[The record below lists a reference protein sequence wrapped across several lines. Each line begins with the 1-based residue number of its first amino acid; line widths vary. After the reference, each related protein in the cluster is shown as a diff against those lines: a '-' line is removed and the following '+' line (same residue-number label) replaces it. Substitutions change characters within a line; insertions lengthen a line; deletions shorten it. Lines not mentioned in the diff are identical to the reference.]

1 MGLSLSRY
9 FSLSPRFALKPISSV
24 RKRKVPPG
32 AKESDSHSTPR
43 LSATAQPAPGGG
55 ARGAP
60 LLPRAR
66 AGRAVRAA
74 PGERRP
80 RPAAGGARR
89 GPAPGAPEGCSS
101 PPPRQLYPF
110 SEGGPHARP
119 GRASGGRRPRSDPH
133 PEGGWIP
140 AALPARPQPCPHPA
154 RGPPPGSAAP
164 RPPPARPASLRPRR
178 AAPAPTVHGERAA
191 GVPAGPGRRGRA
203 RAAGSA
209 PPPPGAAPTP
219 GPRPPPVSVPVP
231 AAAGAPRPAAPRRPG
246 ARLPQAVA
254 GGGVGCISP
263 GYIAAPGCGEGSGM
277 RNRLGCQRH
286 TSGRAGGGAG
296 PRGGERRA
304 GVGPAGGTGTP
315 GTPGTPAPPAPPR
328 RCPPTRAVPRPGPC
342 CPAWCRPP
350 RAPSGM
356 KRSRDEAEGLT
367 APRPR
372 CFGPRSPAHPGGRRH
387 CRRMSGGD
395 EGAAVGPGP
404 SR

>member
-80 RPAAGGARR
+80 PPAAGGARR

-119 GRASGGRRPRSDPH
+119 GRASGGRRPRSDSH

-178 AAPAPTVHGERAA
+178 ARTHRARGA
-191 GVPAGPGRRGRA
+191 GRRGA
-203 RAAGSA
+203 RGARPQG
-209 PPPPGAAPTP
+209 PGA
-219 GPRPPPVSVPVP
+219 GCRLSP
-231 AAAGAPRPAAPRRPG
+231 AAARRCPDPRAPPA
-246 ARLPQAVA
+246 
-254 GGGVGCISP
+254 
-263 GYIAAPGCGEGSGM
+263 
-277 RNRLGCQRH
+277 
-286 TSGRAGGGAG
+286 
-296 PRGGERRA
+296 A
-304 GVGPAGGTGTP
+304 GVGPGAGRRRGASARRP
-315 GTPGTPAPPAPPR
+315 PPPRCAPPAGCGGRRGGLHQPR
-328 RCPPTRAVPRPGPC
+328 LYSGPGLRGGVGNAEPAGLPAPHVREGGRGSGAAGRGAARRGGTSRRHRHPRH
-342 CPAWCRPP
+342 
-350 RAPSGM
+350 
-356 KRSRDEAEGLT
+356 
-367 APRPR
+367 PRPR
-372 CFGPRSPAHPGGRRH
+372 RAAAPQPALCLGPARAALRGAGRPAPHPG
-387 CRRMSGGD
+387 
-395 EGAAVGPGP
+395 
-404 SR
+404 

>member
-164 RPPPARPASLRPRR
+164 RPPRPARRPSAR
-178 AAPAPTVHGERAA
+178 AAPRPHPPCTGSGPPGCPRGPAAGAGRGLQAQPRRRPALPRPPGPARRRCRSRCRPPPGRLGPPPPAAPVRASRRLWRAA
-191 GVPAGPGRRGRA
+191 GWVA
-203 RAAGSA
+203 SA
-209 PPPPGAAPTP
+209 P
-219 GPRPPPVSVPVP
+219 V
-231 AAAGAPRPAAPRRPG
+231 
-246 ARLPQAVA
+246 
-254 GGGVGCISP
+254 I
-263 GYIAAPGCGEGSGM
+263 
-277 RNRLGCQRH
+277 
-286 TSGRAGGGAG
+286 
-296 PRGGERRA
+296 
-304 GVGPAGGTGTP
+304 
-315 GTPGTPAPPAPPR
+315 
-328 RCPPTRAVPRPGPC
+328 
-342 CPAWCRPP
+342 
-350 RAPSGM
+350 
-356 KRSRDEAEGLT
+356 
-367 APRPR
+367 
-372 CFGPRSPAHPGGRRH
+372 
-387 CRRMSGGD
+387 
-395 EGAAVGPGP
+395 
-404 SR
+404 